1 MENTHS
7 HLDWAKDKNFIVR
20 HILDTCVESGK
31 KGYTCIGCGQQMIA
45 KKGAIKR
52 HHFAHDAKDVLNKGQ
67 CTFSNETY
75 RHKVGKDILQRIKKI
90 KVPILYKF
98 PPINIDGKPNKIRDS
113 EFIHAAKV
121 ENELEFYE
129 TSDGEIK
136 WGRGINFQDET
147 VCHLMKPDVTFFDSH
162 DKPILLIEL
171 VATHKIDDKKL
182 FKIRSLGINTIQ
194 VKIPKGPPEDI
205 ENVFFKTN
213 DTEWVY
219 NYEQENRRYIYI
231 PSGGS
236 QAISTIDEFQRRLL
250 ESIKSYECTATQL
263 RNLIRAV
270 TKCLETEQYRT
281 IKKAIDEELQRIKSD
296 TEEYSVRWREVQEHR
311 IREVESELRVE
322 TTKCETEEADIRI
335 QEVQFSKEIE
345 ELERRYISKK
355 EQLDE
360 ASRLYGASCEDE
372 IRRIENEIE
381 RIGGK
386 RGIEDRIEE
395 IRERRRTIEAN
406 IIINRRKGQYIEEE
420 IDRIEQ
426 QRRRISNNLIEKSK
440 EFNRNRDSKSREF
453 EKFRSEIINEFEG
466 EANISTSP
474 IGQRI
479 KAIING
485 GELLSI
491 ILSKRRDYEKLG
503 IARTYIK
510 EETYRY
516 WL

>member
-1 MENTHS
+1 MKNTHR
-7 HLDWAKDKNFIVR
+7 HLDWAKDTNFIGR
-20 HILDTCVESGK
+20 HILETCVESGK

-98 PPINIDGKPNKIRDS
+98 PPINIDGKPNKIRDP
-113 EFIHAAKV
+113 EFIHAFKV

-129 TSDGEIK
+129 TSDGKIK

-147 VCHLMKPDVTFFDSH
+147 VYHLMKPDVTFFDSH
-162 DKPILLIEL
+162 DNPILLIEL

-205 ENVFFKTN
+205 ENVFLRTN

-219 NYEQENRRYIYI
+219 NYEQENREYVYIS
-231 PSGGS
+231 SGGS
-236 QAISTIDEFQRRLL
+236 QAISTIDEFQRVLL
-250 ESIKSYECTATQL
+250 ESIESYECRSTQL
-263 RNLIRAV
+263 KNLIRAI
-270 TKCLETEQYRT
+270 TKCLGTEQYRT
-281 IKKAIDEELQRIKSD
+281 IKRAIDEELQRIKGD
-296 TEEYSVRWREVQEHR
+296 TDRNRVRWREVQEQR
-311 IREVESELRVE
+311 IREVESELRAE
-322 TTKCETEEADIRI
+322 TTKCETEEAEIGI
-335 QEVQFSKEIE
+335 QEVQFSKEIA

-372 IRRIENEIE
+372 IRRVENEIE

-386 RGIEDRIEE
+386 QGIEDRIEE
-395 IRERRRTIEAN
+395 IRERRRTIEAD
-406 IIINRRKGQYIEEE
+406 IIINRRQEQYIDEK
-420 IDRIEQ
+420 ISRIEED
-426 QRRRISNNLIEKSK
+426 RGRILNNISEKSK
-440 EFNRNRDSKSREF
+440 EFDRNRESKSREF
-453 EKFRSEIINEFEG
+453 EKIRREIINEFER
-466 EANISTSP
+466 EDYSSTSP

-479 KAIING
+479 KAIIDG
-485 GELLSI
+485 GELLNI
-491 ILSKRRDYEKLG
+491 IVSKRRDFEKLR
-503 IARTYIK
+503 IAREK
-510 EETYRY
+510 D
-516 WL
+516 